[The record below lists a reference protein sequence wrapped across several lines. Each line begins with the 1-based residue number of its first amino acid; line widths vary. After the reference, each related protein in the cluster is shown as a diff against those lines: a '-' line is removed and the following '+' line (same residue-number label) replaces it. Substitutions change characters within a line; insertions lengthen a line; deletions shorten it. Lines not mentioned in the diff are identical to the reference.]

1 MVLHLD
7 SDDSEIRKT
16 NTGRRLALA
25 AALAL
30 LDGVDPDDRD
40 SVPWDGLLTE
50 RPLKYQMK
58 VGYITRQFVSLS
70 IINK

>member
-7 SDDSEIRKT
+7 SDDSEIRKS

-30 LDGVDPDDRD
+30 LDGVDPDNRD
-40 SVPWDGLLTE
+40 SVPWDGLLAE
-50 RPLKYQMK
+50 RPLKYQ
-58 VGYITRQFVSLS
+58 I
-70 IINK
+70 

>member
-30 LDGVDPDDRD
+30 LDGVDPDNRD
-40 SVPWDGLLTE
+40 SVPWDGLLAE
-50 RPLKYQMK
+50 RPFKYQMK
-58 VGYITRQFVSLS
+58 VDYITRQFESLS